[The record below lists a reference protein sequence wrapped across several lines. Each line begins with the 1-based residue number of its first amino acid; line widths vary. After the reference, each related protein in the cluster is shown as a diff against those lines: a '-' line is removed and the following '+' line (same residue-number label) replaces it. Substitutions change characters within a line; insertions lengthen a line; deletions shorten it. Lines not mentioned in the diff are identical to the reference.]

1 MIKLFIFDLDGV
13 ITSTSIEHF
22 EAWRRVINERF
33 NVYVEDEIE
42 EFTKG
47 VSRMDSLNIILKAYK
62 LDVIT
67 EEEKLV
73 LATKKNEMYK
83 EMISHFNKNNI
94 FKGIIELL
102 DFLKSKNIF
111 IALGSASKN
120 GPSIIES
127 LGIKDYFD
135 YVVDP
140 SNLNSKPSPDIFNK
154 AMNYFNLSPREC
166 VGVEDAVAGVKSIKS
181 AGMYAIG
188 IGDSVQLKQANRV
201 FEKIID
207 IDYPY
212 LKKVIEE

>member
-22 EAWRRVINERF
+22 EAWRRVIKERF

-47 VSRMDSLNIILKAYK
+47 VSRMDSLNIILKAYN
-62 LDVIT
+62 LDAIT

-83 EMISHFNKNNI
+83 EMISHFDKNNI
-94 FKGIIELL
+94 FEGIIELF
-102 DFLKSKNIF
+102 DFLKNQKIF

-127 LGIKDYFD
+127 LGIKEYFD

-154 AMNYFNLSPREC
+154 AMNYFNLKPHEC
-166 VGVEDAVAGVKSIKS
+166 VGVEDAVSGVKSIKA

-207 IDYPY
+207 IDYSY